1 MGGLLG
7 LFGGGSSAAKP
18 ILPPPPPQID
28 DATAKLNA
36 EDKSARLAGRK
47 STILTSDSGL
57 PNLGS
62 TTNSGQ

>member
-7 LFGGGSSAAKP
+7 LFGGGGAPKP

-28 DATAKLNA
+28 DATARLNA
-36 EDKSARLAGRK
+36 EDKASRLAGRK

-62 TTNSGQ
+62 TTSTGQ